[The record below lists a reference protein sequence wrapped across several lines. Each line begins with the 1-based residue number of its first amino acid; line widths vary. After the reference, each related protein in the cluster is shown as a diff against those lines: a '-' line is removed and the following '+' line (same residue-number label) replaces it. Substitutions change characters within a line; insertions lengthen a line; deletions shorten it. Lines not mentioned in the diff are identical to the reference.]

1 MKKNLLIAVLAFV
14 VLSGCSR
21 NATLPSTTIIAP
33 TPVRTQQMATG
44 TFVLSAIPDET
55 LTPSPTPTPT
65 ETPTPTKEVTPTPEV
80 VVGVVD
86 VDTLNVRT
94 GPGTN
99 YNKEKQLKKGT
110 YVRIVAVTENGW
122 YKIIWENR
130 EGKQFEGWISGK
142 SDFIKTQGELAS
154 LPRIEKTSYPATPT
168 PIPTET
174 PTPRPEYLEKL
185 KKQKGGAVII
195 LDPSMAKR
203 GYHSVSYNLERFPDA
218 QERFREAID
227 LTVAH
232 AIVDNM
238 LITDRFIDGGYWYD
252 LDESSIVAF
261 KKEMKEKGL
270 SGVDGAMKLIQEKRA
285 KGEPVWYPIF
295 ADGRRPNEETT
306 MVDITKPVL
315 IVLTNKPAEVDTN
328 MIPAL
333 RFTFSKRD
341 DGGLKMEIYDTLNGS
356 ENASLSVAMIIA
368 LLGATKAQIGHYQ
381 GHWPERFPWVKT
393 LLLYDKNNNFG
404 PILILR

>member
-1 MKKNLLIAVLAFV
+1 
-14 VLSGCSR
+14 
-21 NATLPSTTIIAP
+21 
-33 TPVRTQQMATG
+33 MATG

-110 YVRIVAVTENGW
+110 YVRIVAVAENGW

-168 PIPTET
+168 PIPTKT

-185 KKQKGGAVII
+185 EKQKGGAVII

-238 LITDRFIDGGYWYD
+238 LITDRFIDSGYWYD
-252 LDESSIVAF
+252 LDETPIVEF

-285 KGEPVWYPIF
+285 RGEPVWFPIF
-295 ADGRRPNEETT
+295 ADGRRPNEKTT

-315 IVLTNKPAEVDTN
+315 IILTNKPAKVDLN
-328 MIPAL
+328 MIPVTQ
-333 RFTFSKRD
+333 FTYIRRE
-341 DGGLKMEIYDTLNGS
+341 DGGLTIKIYGQLQGS
-356 ENASLSVAMIIA
+356 KNKSIQIATIIA
-368 LLGATKAQIGHYQ
+368 ILTDTRAQVGHY
-381 GHWPERFPWVKT
+381 GASGDPYWSHRTPWVKQ
-393 LLLYDKNNNFG
+393 LLLYDKDGNFG